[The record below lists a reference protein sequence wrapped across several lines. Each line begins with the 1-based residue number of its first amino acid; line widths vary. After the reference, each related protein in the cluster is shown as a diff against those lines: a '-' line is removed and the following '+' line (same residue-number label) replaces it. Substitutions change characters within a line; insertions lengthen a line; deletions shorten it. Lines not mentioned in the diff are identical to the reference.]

1 MTTYGAGKLVVLIT
15 LLFLAACSYER
26 LPLRTTIEPAQLR
39 QAPLSVALVMPEDLR
54 TAVTRHDVSCA
65 GNYEVPIGAELET
78 GMVQALSH
86 MFQTVDVVSTREQAG
101 QSDLRAEVSAPQLT
115 AEGHCVA
122 RRLLYLLGPLYLF
135 LNPTDTYESQATLP
149 VKITAANGQV
159 LLDETLKSPLR
170 TRHNI
175 LANDGSRTSALEGA
189 FRDALTDSIQQVRKR
204 LTSSNDYH
212 AYATKVLKKRTDRPM
227 ARLPRATTPSEVDVF
242 VQTLS
247 TAEQRK
253 KAAALIIG
261 VEQYRQGLQSADFA
275 AHDAEVMKEYLTKGL
290 GFPEGN
296 VALLLD
302 EQAGRSD
309 LEKYIE
315 HWLPNHSDKDTTVIV
330 YYSGHGAPNPTTGEG
345 FLIPYDGD
353 PSFLEVTG
361 YPLKRLYD
369 QLAKLPAKDIL
380 VVLDSCFSGSGG
392 RSVIAKG
399 ARPMVVTVDNPV
411 LVSEKMAVLTAS
423 SGTQISSTYHDK
435 GHGLLTYFLL
445 KGLLGGVD
453 ANAEGVRL
461 TDLHTYIQGQVQD
474 VARREYNNDQ
484 TPQLIGTSKALNR
497 PLHLMGKGT
506 EKKTSVAR

>member
-1 MTTYGAGKLVVLIT
+1 
-15 LLFLAACSYER
+15 
-26 LPLRTTIEPAQLR
+26 
-39 QAPLSVALVMPEDLR
+39 
-54 TAVTRHDVSCA
+54 
-65 GNYEVPIGAELET
+65 
-78 GMVQALSH
+78 
-86 MFQTVDVVSTREQAG
+86 
-101 QSDLRAEVSAPQLT
+101 
-115 AEGHCVA
+115 
-122 RRLLYLLGPLYLF
+122 
-135 LNPTDTYESQATLP
+135 
-149 VKITAANGQV
+149 
-159 LLDETLKSPLR
+159 
-170 TRHNI
+170 

-204 LTSSNDYH
+204 LTSSNDYQ
-212 AYATKVLKKRTDRPM
+212 AYATKVLKKRADRPM

-242 VQTLS
+242 VQKLS
-247 TAEQRK
+247 SAEQRK